1 MTLFFSFL
9 SLTSAG
15 LSFFLSFF
23 LSFTVCLSFFHFVS
37 VCFFRC
43 TLSFSRF
50 SILDICWSVF
60 FHCVSVFL
68 SWRFVCFFLS
78 LLQLCFFIFRQS
90 LPPHSSQCWQ
100 LSVFASVS
108 NGQRAFLCMPNSSVF
123 PSAAKTWPTS
133 QGVHSFPRTELLER
147 IYFSVS
153 ASNSDR
159 DYDRAVKMWS
169 N

>member
-15 LSFFLSFF
+15 
-23 LSFTVCLSFFHFVS
+23 LSFFHFVS